1 MMELAGGES
10 RSMKLAHAAVE
21 LEELRRREKEQ
32 DTHPDPKIHAFMKV
46 QADRRFNLG
55 LTQILSCRYS
65 CLRLPPRTRKLQA
78 FCAPHELT
86 DAAVSRAQ
94 ADAKVL
100 QKHSIATD
108 YTLRMLGL
116 EQAAAT
122 VVGNQVIR

>member
-1 MMELAGGES
+1 MYIALWQ
-10 RSMKLAHAAVE
+10 R
-21 LEELRRREKEQ
+21 
-32 DTHPDPKIHAFMKV
+32 
-46 QADRRFNLG
+46 N
-55 LTQILSCRYS
+55 TQILCD
-65 CLRLPPRTRKLQA
+65 LGRLTNA
-78 FCAPHELT
+78 VVPH
-86 DAAVSRAQ
+86 AQ

>member
-1 MMELAGGES
+1 MLACGLLMTACKAQAS
-10 RSMKLAHAAVE
+10 RALYQLTNAA
-21 LEELRRREKEQ
+21 LYQ
-32 DTHPDPKIHAFMKV
+32 
-46 QADRRFNLG
+46 
-55 LTQILSCRYS
+55 
-65 CLRLPPRTRKLQA
+65 
-78 FCAPHELT
+78 
-86 DAAVSRAQ
+86 AQ